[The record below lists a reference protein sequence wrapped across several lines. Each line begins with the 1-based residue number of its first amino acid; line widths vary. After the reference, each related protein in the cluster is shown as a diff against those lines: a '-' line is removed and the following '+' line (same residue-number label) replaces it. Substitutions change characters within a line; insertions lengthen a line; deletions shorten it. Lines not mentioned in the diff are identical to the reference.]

1 MLATD
6 DAVDGV
12 VSASGPTETA
22 GGNAQVMIEEDSIT
36 SSVQYCCDGCSTVPI
51 LRRRWHCTICPDFDL
66 CEACYQVLDA
76 DRLPPPHSRDHPMTA
91 IPIEVESLGDGNE
104 IHFSTDDAND
114 SSLLPVT
121 ANVSLPNSA
130 PSIHVL
136 EPNESGEFSA
146 SVTDTVSISASKRAV
161 NSLLLSEL
169 LEQLKGWMET
179 TSGVRAIPIMQL
191 FYRLSSAVG
200 GPFIDSSKPESL
212 DLEKLI
218 RWFLDEIDLNK
229 PFVARTRSSFGEVA
243 ILVFM
248 FFTLMLRNWHQ
259 PGSDGSVPKSSG
271 STDTHDKNVVHVA
284 SVASQSSLDGQD
296 KIDFASQLL
305 RACSSLRNQAFVNYL
320 MDILQQL
327 VHVFKS
333 PAANFE
339 TTHGLNNGSGCGA
352 LLTVRRDLPAGNFS
366 PFFSDSY
373 AKAHRTD
380 IFMDYHRLLLENAF
394 RLVYTLV
401 RPEKQDKTGEK
412 EKVYKTPST
421 KDLKL
426 DGCQD
431 VLCSY
436 INNPHTTFVRRY
448 ARRLFLHLC
457 GSKTH
462 YYSVRDSWQFSS
474 EVKKLYKHVNKSG
487 GLQNPAPYERSV
499 KIVKCLSTMAE
510 VAAARP
516 RNWQKYCLKHGD
528 VLPFLMNGVFYFG
541 EESVIQTLKLLN
553 LAFYSGKDM
562 SHPLQK
568 VEAGDSGTSSNKSG
582 AQSLDLKKKKK
593 GEDGSESG
601 LEKSYMDM
609 EAVVDIFT
617 DKCGDVLRQFVDCFL
632 LEWNSS
638 SVRAE
643 AKCILFGAWH
653 HAKHLFKETM
663 LMTFLQKVKVLPMYG
678 QNIVEFTELVTWLLG
693 KVPDNSSKQQS
704 TELVDRCLTPDVIRC
719 IFETLHS
726 QNELL
731 ANHPNSRIYNTLSGL
746 VEFDGYYLESEP
758 CVACS
763 SPEVP
768 YSRMKLESLKSETK
782 FTGNRIIVKCT
793 GSYTIQTVTMNV
805 HDARK
810 SKSVKVL
817 NLYYNNRPVADLSEL
832 KNNWSLWKRAKSCHL
847 GFNQTEL
854 KVEFPIPITACNFM
868 IELDSFYENL
878 QALSLE
884 PLQCPRCSR
893 PVTDKHGI
901 CSNCH
906 ENAYQCRQC
915 RNINYENLDSFLC
928 NECGYSK
935 YGRFEFNFMAK
946 PSFTFD
952 NMENDEDMKRGLA
965 AIESESENAHRR
977 YQQLLGFKKPL
988 LKIVSS
994 IGENEMDSQQKDSVQ
1009 QMMVSLS
1016 GPTCKINRKIALL
1029 GVLYGEK
1036 CKAAFDSVSKS
1047 VQTLQGLRRVL
1058 MSYLHQKHSD
1068 GAVAASRF
1076 VISRSPNNCYGC
1088 ATTFVTQ
1095 CLEILQVLSKH
1106 PNSKK
1111 QLVAAG
1117 VLSELFENN
1126 IHQGPKTAR
1135 VQARAVLSAFSEGDI
1150 NAVTELNSLI
1160 QKKVMY
1166 CLEHH
1171 RSMDIA
1177 LATREE
1183 LLLLSEVCSLAD
1195 EFWESR
1201 LRVVFQ
1207 LLFSSIK
1214 LGAKHPAITEHIILP
1229 CLRIISQAC
1238 TPPKPDTIDKEQ
1250 GIGKSASST
1259 QLKDENSCNMS
1270 GSLSGL
1276 VSGSKSVPE
1285 PLEKN
1290 WDACHKTQDIQLL
1303 SYSEWEKGASYL
1315 DFVRRQYKVSQAVK
1329 GVGPRSRAQ
1338 RHEYLAL
1345 KYALRWKRHA
1355 CKTAK
1360 GDLSTFELGS
1370 WVTELVL
1377 SACSQSIRSEMC
1389 MLISL
1394 LCAQSSSRQFRLLN
1408 LLMALLPA
1416 TLAAGESAAEYF
1428 ELLFKMIDSEDA
1440 RLFLTVRGCLTT
1452 ICKLITQ
1459 EVGNVESLERSLHID
1474 ISQGFILHKLIELL
1488 GKFLEVPN
1496 IRSRYQY

>member
-1 MLATD
+1 MLGTEDVSDNAAAVPVRADVTSAAT
-6 DAVDGV
+6 
-12 VSASGPTETA
+12 
-22 GGNAQVMIEEDSIT
+22 GNTQIMVEEDSIT

-51 LRRRWHCTICPDFDL
+51 LRRRWHCTVCPDFDL
-66 CEACYQVLDA
+66 CEACYEVLDA

-91 IPIEVESLGDGNE
+91 IPIEVESLSGEGNE
-104 IHFSTDDAND
+104 IHFSTEDLADPN
-114 SSLLPVT
+114 LL
-121 ANVSLPNSA
+121 AVSADMSIQNAA
-130 PSIHVL
+130 PSIHEL
-136 EPNESGEFSA
+136 EPSESTEFTG
-146 SVTDTVSISASKRAV
+146 SVFDPVTISASKRVV
-161 NSLLLSEL
+161 NSLVLSEL

-191 FYRLSSAVG
+191 FYRLSSAMG
-200 GPFIDSSKPESL
+200 GPFDDSPGSENV
-212 DLEKLI
+212 DLEKLVK
-218 RWFLDEIDLNK
+218 WFLDEINLGK
-229 PFVARTRSSFGEVA
+229 PFAARDRSSFGEVV

-248 FFTLMLRNWHQ
+248 FFTLMLRNWNQ
-259 PGSDGSVPKSSG
+259 PGSDGSAPKLSSTAD
-271 STDTHDKNVVHVA
+271 SHDKNCLS
-284 SVASQSSLDGQD
+284 SVSGLPAVESQEKLDSVSHLFQACG
-296 KIDFASQLL
+296 LL
-305 RACSSLRNQAFVNYL
+305 RQQSFLNYL

-327 VHVFKS
+327 VHIFKS
-333 PAANFE
+333 SSVSSDSSI
-339 TTHGLNNGSGCGA
+339 GLSPVSGCGS
-352 LLTVRRDLPAGNFS
+352 LLTIRRELPAGNFL
-366 PFFSDSY
+366 PFFSDAY
-373 AKAHRTD
+373 AKSHRAD
-380 IFMDYHRLLLENAF
+380 IFADYPRLLLENTF
-394 RLVYTLV
+394 RLVYSLI
-401 RPEKQDKTGEK
+401 RPEKHDKGGEK
-412 EKVYKTPST
+412 DKYFKTSSS

-426 DGCQD
+426 EGYQD
-431 VLCSY
+431 ILCSY

-474 EVKKLYKHVNKSG
+474 EVKKLYKHINKSG
-487 GLQNPAPYERSV
+487 GFQSTISYERSV

-516 RNWQKYCLKHGD
+516 RNWQKYCTRHAD
-528 VLPFLMNGVFYFG
+528 VLPFLVQGVFYFG
-541 EESVIQTLKLLN
+541 EECVVQTLKLLS
-553 LAFYSGKDM
+553 LAFYTGKDVNQ
-562 SHPLQK
+562 SLHK
-568 VEAGDSGTSSNKSG
+568 SEGGEAGTSSNKSG
-582 AQSLDLKKKKK
+582 SQSLDSKKKKK
-593 GEDGSESG
+593 GEDGNEPG
-601 LEKSYMDM
+601 LEKLYLDM
-609 EAVVDIFT
+609 EPVVDVFT
-617 DKCGDVLRQFVDCFL
+617 EKDGDTLRQFIDLFL
-632 LEWNSS
+632 LEWSSS

-643 AKCILFGAWH
+643 AKSVLYGIWH
-653 HAKHLFKETM
+653 HGNQSFKETM
-663 LMTFLQKVKVLPMYG
+663 LTVLLQKVKCLPMYG
-678 QNIVEFTELVTWLLG
+678 QNIIEYTQLVTSLLG
-693 KVPDNSSKQQS
+693 RAPDSSSKQQINEIID
-704 TELVDRCLTPDVIRC
+704 TCLTPDVIRC
-719 IFETLHS
+719 MFETLRS

-782 FTGNRIIVKCT
+782 FTDNRIIVKCT
-793 GSYTIQTVTMNV
+793 GSYTIQSVTMNV
-805 HDARK
+805 HEARK

-832 KNNWSLWKRAKSCHL
+832 KNNWSLWKRAKTCHL
-847 GFNQTEL
+847 AFNQTEL
-854 KVEFPIPITACNFM
+854 KVDFPIPITACNFM

-952 NMENDEDMKRGLA
+952 NMENDEDMKRGLT

-1009 QMMVSLS
+1009 QMMVSLP
-1016 GPTCKINRKIALL
+1016 GPSCKINRKIALL

-1047 VQTLQGLRRVL
+1047 IQTLQGLRRVL
-1058 MSYLHQKHSD
+1058 MNYLHLKHSD
-1068 GAVAASRF
+1068 NAAGASRF
-1076 VISRSPNNCYGC
+1076 VVSRSANSCYGC
-1088 ATTFVTQ
+1088 ATTFVAQ
-1095 CLEILQVLSKH
+1095 CLEMLQVLSKH
-1106 PNSKK
+1106 PGSKK
-1111 QLVAAG
+1111 QLVTAG
-1117 VLSELFENN
+1117 ILTELFENN

-1135 VQARAVLSAFSEGDI
+1135 IQARAALCAFSEGDM
-1150 NAVTELNSLI
+1150 NAVVELNSLV

-1183 LLLLSEVCSLAD
+1183 LLLLSDVCSLVD

-1201 LRVVFQ
+1201 LRVTFQ

-1214 LGAKHPAITEHIILP
+1214 LGAKHPAISEFIILP
-1229 CLRIISQAC
+1229 CLRIISLAC
-1238 TPPKPDTIDKEQ
+1238 TPPKPDTAEKEQ
-1250 GIGKSASST
+1250 INGKPAPTSNV
-1259 QLKDENSCNMS
+1259 KDENSANVS
-1270 GSLSGL
+1270 GSGGQ
-1276 VSGSKSVPE
+1276 VSGSKAVSE
-1285 PLEKN
+1285 SLEKN
-1290 WDACHKTQDIQLL
+1290 WDGSQKTQEIQLL

-1329 GVGPRSRAQ
+1329 SGSRA
-1338 RHEYLAL
+1338 RPSKNDYLAL
-1345 KYALRWKRHA
+1345 KYALRWKRRA
-1355 CKTAK
+1355 CKAR
-1360 GDLSTFELGS
+1360 SEIASFELGS
-1370 WVTELVL
+1370 WVTELIL

-1394 LCAQSSSRQFRLLN
+1394 LCGQSSSRQYRLLN
-1408 LLMALLPA
+1408 LLMTLLPA
-1416 TLAAGESAAEYF
+1416 TLAAGENAAEYF

-1440 RLFLTVRGCLTT
+1440 RLFLTVRGGLATL
-1452 ICKLITQ
+1452 CKLISK
-1459 EVGNVESLERSLHID
+1459 EVSNIESFERSLHID

-1496 IRSRYQY
+1496 IRSW